1 MNSFWFK
8 YFFLLKSHRAL
19 EDGKAELISE
29 WRRSRASEEPIE
41 YEYNMFIGL
50 CSQVSCV
57 INELADNTDVMSRF
71 LFTKEET
78 ANGILDF
85 PREKQRE
92 LLRLKTGESLPSSAE
107 AFTQEY
113 SPIQPETQFIYS
125 FEPWQVSKDNLPGA
139 DVGDNHI
146 EFSIPDIK
154 VLKKIIGETHTAI
167 VR

>member
-1 MNSFWFK
+1 
-8 YFFLLKSHRAL
+8 
-19 EDGKAELISE
+19 
-29 WRRSRASEEPIE
+29 
-41 YEYNMFIGL
+41 
-50 CSQVSCV
+50 
-57 INELADNTDVMSRF
+57 MSRF